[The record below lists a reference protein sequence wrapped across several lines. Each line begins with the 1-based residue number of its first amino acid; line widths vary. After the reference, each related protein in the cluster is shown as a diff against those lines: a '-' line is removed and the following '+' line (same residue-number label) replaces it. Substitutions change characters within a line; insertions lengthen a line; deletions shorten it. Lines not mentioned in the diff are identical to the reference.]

1 MEALNPRPGP
11 GTDNW
16 AALVLELIGTALFVM
31 VILTVATDSRAPW
44 KGVMAPLFIGL
55 FIYIAASTIGAASGG
70 AFNPAV
76 ALDPV
81 LYNQNWGDVWIYLLG
96 PLAGGILG
104 GAIWA
109 YVIADRK
116 PAAA

>member
-1 MEALNPRPGP
+1 
-11 GTDNW
+11 
-16 AALVLELIGTALFVM
+16 
-31 VILTVATDSRAPW
+31 
-44 KGVMAPLFIGL
+44 
-55 FIYIAASTIGAASGG
+55 
-70 AFNPAV
+70 
-76 ALDPV
+76 
-81 LYNQNWGDVWIYLLG
+81 VWIYLLG